1 MGVDKMRNIK
11 VNLQFDGSRYA
22 GWQRLGD
29 KDNTIQAK
37 LEELLSKMTSEEI
50 NVIGCSRTDKG
61 VHGKS
66 LVCNFHTDSN
76 MSIKEI
82 EEYMNRY
89 LPDDI
94 VAYNVEEVAERF
106 HARYNAKSKFYRYT
120 IDNSKYQD
128 VFTRKFTTHIPDYLN
143 LEYMQ
148 EAANYLVGT
157 FDFAAF
163 TTTKSKKKDAI
174 RTITSIKISRED
186 NYIYIDYEGD
196 GFLHNMIRIIT
207 GTLIRVGKKE
217 INPKY
222 VINILEAKDRSVAGP
237 MADPKGLCLME
248 VFY

>member
-1 MGVDKMRNIK
+1 MRNIK
-11 VNLQFDGSRYA
+11 MNLQFDGSRYA

-29 KDNTIQAK
+29 KENTIQAK
-37 LEELLSKMTSEEI
+37 LEELLKKMTSEEI

-66 LVCNFHTDSN
+66 LVCNFHTKSS
-76 MSIKEI
+76 MTI
-82 EEYMNRY
+82 EEMEDYINRY

-94 VAYNVEEVAERF
+94 VAYDLEEVDERF
-106 HARYNAKSKFYRYT
+106 HSRYNAKSKFYRYT
-120 IDNSKYQD
+120 IDNNKYQD
-128 VFTRKFTTHIPDYLN
+128 VFTRKFTTHIADNLN

-174 RTITSIKISRED
+174 RTITRINISRD
-186 NYIYIDYEGD
+186 GKYIYIDYEGD

-217 INPKY
+217 INPRY
-222 VINILEAKDRSVAGP
+222 VINILEAKDRSIAGP
-237 MADPKGLCLME
+237 MADPKGLCLIE
-248 VFY
+248 VIY